1 MFNLNSEP
9 SEYTLKDFFV
19 PDRTPEQEQQKIQL
33 LAEIQK
39 EFERL
44 GIDQEFQEMLSYQTT
59 GSTQIGTVESNFDLM
74 LFRDYLRRL
83 ESRKVENPPQP
94 QCSGFSVL
102 GAFD

>member
-1 MFNLNSEP
+1 MFNLNSES
-9 SEYTLKDFFV
+9 SEYTLKDFAV

-33 LAEIQK
+33 LAQIQQ

-44 GIDQEFQEMLSYQTT
+44 GVNQEFQEMLSYQTT

-83 ESRKVENPPQP
+83 ESRKVDNSPR
-94 QCSGFSVL
+94 
-102 GAFD
+102 

>member
-9 SEYTLKDFFV
+9 TEYTLKDFAV

-33 LAEIQK
+33 LTQIQQ

-44 GIDQEFQEMLSYQTT
+44 GIDQEFQEILSHQTT
-59 GSTQIGTVESNFDLM
+59 GSAQIGNEPNFDLM

-83 ESRKVENPPQP
+83 ESRKVDNPPR
-94 QCSGFSVL
+94 
-102 GAFD
+102 

>member
-1 MFNLNSEP
+1 MFDLNSEP
-9 SEYTLKDFFV
+9 SEYTLKDFAV

-33 LAEIQK
+33 LAQIQQ

-44 GIDQEFQEMLSYQTT
+44 GVDQKFQEMLSYQTT

-83 ESRKVENPPQP
+83 ESRMTNANDP
-94 QCSGFSVL
+94 SR
-102 GAFD
+102 